1 MKKVQYKKENIKTEP
16 SYLVQKLTKELF
28 NCFEKTDYPKYRL
41 VEGGQSVMIEIAEN
55 KFETLLTHHISSDGV
70 LCNDMETFIKW
81 EEFSR

>member
-1 MKKVQYKKENIKTEP
+1 MKKVQHKKEYIKTEP

-28 NCFEKTDYPKYRL
+28 NCFGKTDYPKYRL
-41 VEGGQSVMIEIAEN
+41 VDGGQSVMIEIAEN
-55 KFETLLTHHISSDGV
+55 KFKSLLTHHISPDGL

>member
-28 NCFEKTDYPKYRL
+28 NCFGKTDYPKYKL
-41 VEGGQSVMIEIAEN
+41 VDGGNTVQIEVVKD
-55 KFETLLTHHISSDGV
+55 KFTSFKIHHISEEGL
-70 LCNDMETFIKW
+70 LCDDLETFIKW

>member
-1 MKKVQYKKENIKTEP
+1 MKKVQHKKEYIKTEP

-28 NCFEKTDYPKYRL
+28 NDCFKNNYPKYRL
-41 VEGGQSVMIEIAEN
+41 VDGGQSVMIEIAEN
-55 KFETLLTHHISSDGV
+55 KFKSLLTHHVSSDGL

>member
-1 MKKVQYKKENIKTEP
+1 MKKVQHKKEYIKTEP
-16 SYLVQKLTKELF
+16 SYLVQKLTEELF

-55 KFETLLTHHISSDGV
+55 KFKPLSTHHISSEGL